1 MLADFVPIGL
11 GGLLLVVSL
20 GTAVPDPSLLLGCLA
35 LAVVGQVGLADCSGC
50 HPVGHV
56 LMPIMASGDSV
67 DVQDNGLV
75 DLEASNGPAL
85 VTDGQVV
92 VAAFYDH
99 QG

>member
-1 MLADFVPIGL
+1 
-11 GGLLLVVSL
+11 
-20 GTAVPDPSLLLGCLA
+20 
-35 LAVVGQVGLADCSGC
+35 VGQVGLADCSGR

-56 LMPIMASGDSV
+56 LVPVLTAGDPV
-67 DVQDNGLV
+67 DVQDNRAV

>member
-1 MLADFVPIGL
+1 MAAG
-11 GGLLLVVSL
+11 
-20 GTAVPDPSLLLGCLA
+20 DP
-35 LAVVGQVGLADCSGC
+35 
-50 HPVGHV
+50 
-56 LMPIMASGDSV
+56 V

-75 DLEASNGPAL
+75 DLEASNGSAL